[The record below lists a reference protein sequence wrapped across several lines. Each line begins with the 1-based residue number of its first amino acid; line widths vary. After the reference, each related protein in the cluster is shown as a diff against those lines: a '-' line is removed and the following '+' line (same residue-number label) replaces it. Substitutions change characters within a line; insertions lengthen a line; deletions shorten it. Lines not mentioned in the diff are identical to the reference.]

1 MGWAFL
7 IYMAL
12 NSFLYNINYIF
23 EVVFYDSSI
32 DDLLQLVNVVIAKE
46 PLSGSKTWNIWFES
60 WYKNEINCGSP
71 IIL

>member
-1 MGWAFL
+1 
-7 IYMAL
+7 MAL

-46 PLSGSKTWNIWFES
+46 PLSGSKT
-60 WYKNEINCGSP
+60 
-71 IIL
+71 